1 MALLDRER
9 QLQQAAKME
18 ALGTLVGGIA
28 HDFNN
33 LLTVILGYS
42 ESLQAKFAPQDPRR
56 ESLREIQTASE
67 RAVTLTRQLLS
78 FSRHEP
84 LELRVV
90 DLNLLIRDMEPLL
103 KRLIREDIFFVID
116 CGADKA
122 DVELDP
128 TQFEQVMM
136 NLVVNARDAMP
147 EGGLLTIRTSIVFV
161 AAGDLTRPGVGA
173 GVYVRTSVEDTG
185 CGIAPEL
192 RGRVFEPFFTTN
204 ERGSGTGL
212 GLATV
217 HGIVTKSD
225 GQVLIES
232 ESGRGTRFEIYLP
245 RCVRRPLEAG
255 VESEAQVAWR
265 GTETVLI
272 VEDEYLVRDLA
283 ATGLREAGYQ
293 VLVADNGED
302 ALRVCAEHG
311 GEIDLML
318 TDVVMPGLRG
328 PELAERVLDLH
339 PDTRVILM
347 SGYAEETALKGV
359 IDKDMPFVAKPFTLQ
374 RLLEQI
380 RCELDRA
387 PDIEAGTRLS

>member
-1 MALLDRER
+1 
-9 QLQQAAKME
+9 
-18 ALGTLVGGIA
+18 
-28 HDFNN
+28 
-33 LLTVILGYS
+33 
-42 ESLQAKFAPQDPRR
+42 
-56 ESLREIQTASE
+56 
-67 RAVTLTRQLLS
+67 
-78 FSRHEP
+78 
-84 LELRVV
+84 
-90 DLNLLIRDMEPLL
+90 
-103 KRLIREDIFFVID
+103 
-116 CGADKA
+116 
-122 DVELDP
+122 
-128 TQFEQVMM
+128 
-136 NLVVNARDAMP
+136 
-147 EGGLLTIRTSIVFV
+147 
-161 AAGDLTRPGVGA
+161 
-173 GVYVRTSVEDTG
+173 VYVRTSVEDTG

-192 RGRVFEPFFTTN
+192 RGRVFEPFFTTK